1 MIARGPKEGSSRTEE
16 SRTRPGGPNPLLAAP
31 GPRLP
36 AVKKED
42 GNLFGPGSPSGCI
55 HVAHHKQSVTQCSVT
70 GRKWTAPPH
79 TAQAV
84 STHTLVGET

>member
-1 MIARGPKEGSSRTEE
+1 MIARGPEEGSSRSEE
-16 SRTRPGGPNPLLAAP
+16 SRTRPGGPNPLLAAR

-55 HVAHHKQSVTQCSVT
+55 HVAHHKRAVTQCSVT
-70 GRKWTAPPH
+70 GGNGQCPPILPE
-79 TAQAV
+79 Q
-84 STHTLVGET
+84 